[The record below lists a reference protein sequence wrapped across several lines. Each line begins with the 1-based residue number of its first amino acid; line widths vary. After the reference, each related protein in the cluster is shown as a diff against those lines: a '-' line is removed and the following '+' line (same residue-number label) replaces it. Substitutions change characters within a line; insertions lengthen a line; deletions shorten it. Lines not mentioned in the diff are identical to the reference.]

1 MTKDL
6 LFIINQ
12 LFREYKCEHPNLTLY
27 HTMATNLIKRFFMIL
42 FFFFFRGNTIK
53 VNDLA
58 LHGSRYNMTFNIYG
72 GMRLKLVCEIIHK
85 EFQGL
90 LK

>member
-42 FFFFFRGNTIK
+42 LLFFFF
-53 VNDLA
+53 
-58 LHGSRYNMTFNIYG
+58 
-72 GMRLKLVCEIIHK
+72 
-85 EFQGL
+85 
-90 LK
+90 